1 MLIREQGAEQAVTGR
16 AGSAPSNH
24 AGTGGS
30 SQRGGLGG
38 TPQAHPASHS
48 QGWTPG
54 PLCQGSTI
62 NLTICTLAFQ
72 EVPAKTVLVTDDT
85 SRCSHLAVRVLSLNE

>member
-16 AGSAPSNH
+16 AGSAPSNR
-24 AGTGGS
+24 AGAGGS

-48 QGWTPG
+48 QHPH

-72 EVPAKTVLVTDDT
+72 EDPAKTVLVTNDT
-85 SRCSHLAVRVLSLNE
+85 SRCIHLAVRVLSLNE